1 MQELQVIDD
10 KKINKIYE
18 MITTDELTRE
28 SFEKDLIEATEK
40 YKDYIPTASTLKDDK
55 GKRAEFN
62 KLIESKNRIRIDTK
76 NLLSE
81 TANTWDSYA
90 KSIIEPF
97 ATVVSEFDKGIK
109 EIEEHQRQL
118 KIDTVKS
125 YIANKSAE
133 YMLDPRLF
141 DEKALEYVKA
151 GDFMADGVTLK
162 KVTMKS
168 LDDMVT
174 FEFQKQQEF
183 EKAKSAISGLCAE
196 YGMTDSPYI
205 RQLKDLTLAEVFEQI
220 KADYAFE
227 KQKEE
232 VRLAQE
238 RAEREREEVLAQ
250 QQNEHPEFRTIHGCH
265 IDEETQEFDPETGEI
280 LDGGQIPRN
289 EPNSLRG
296 AENDLK
302 RYSQKM
308 TLEVYFVDTAEKDRF
323 KAGLSQLGFDFK
335 RNYQVSGYQRIE
347 PLTQTELNE
356 QCGW

>member
-10 KKINKIYE
+10 NKINKIYE

-40 YKDYIPTASTLKDDK
+40 YKDYIPTAGTLKDDK
-55 GKRAEFN
+55 AKRAEFN

-109 EIEEHQRQL
+109 EIEKHQKQL

-125 YIANKSAE
+125 YLANKSAE

-162 KVTMKS
+162 KATMKS

-174 FEFQKQQEF
+174 FEFQKQQEY
-183 EKAKSAISGLCAE
+183 EKAKAAISGQCAE
-196 YGMTDSPYI
+196 YGMTDQPYI
-205 RQLKDLTLAEVFEQI
+205 RMLRDLTLVEVLKQI
-220 KADYAFE
+220 KSDYAFE
-227 KQKEE
+227 KQKQEIE
-232 VRLAQE
+232 QARQE
-238 RAEREREEVLAQ
+238 REQQLAAQ
-250 QQNEHPEFRTIHGCH
+250 QVKEQEQAQKST
-265 IDEETQEFDPETGEI
+265 ETPKIDPETGEI
-280 LDGGQIPRN
+280 LEGGELSQN
-289 EPNSLRG
+289 NQDTLRG
-296 AENDLK
+296 AENNSK
-302 RYSQKM
+302 RYTQKM
-308 TLEVYFVDTAEKDRF
+308 TLEVYFEDTADKDRF
-323 KAGLSQLGFDFK
+323 KVGLSQLGFEHK
-335 RNYQVSGYQRIE
+335 KNYQVSGYQRIE
-347 PLTQTELNE
+347 PLTQEQLNE

>member
-40 YKDYIPTASTLKDDK
+40 YKDYIPTAGTLKDDK
-55 GKRAEFN
+55 AKRAEFN

-125 YIANKSAE
+125 YLANKSAE

-162 KVTMKS
+162 KATMKS

-174 FEFQKQQEF
+174 FEFQKQE
-183 EKAKSAISGLCAE
+183 EYKKTISAISGQCAE
-196 YGMTDSPYI
+196 YGMTDQPYI
-205 RQLKDLTLAEVFEQI
+205 RMLKDMTLVEVLEQI

-250 QQNEHPEFRTIHGCH
+250 QQEQAPKST
-265 IDEETQEFDPETGEI
+265 ETAKFDPETGEI
-280 LDGGQIPRN
+280 LDGGQLSQNRQEAVI
-289 EPNSLRG
+289 G
-296 AENDLK
+296 AENGLE
-302 RYSQKM
+302 RYTQKM
-308 TLEVYFVDTAEKDRF
+308 TLEVYFTDTEEKDYF
-323 KAGLSQLGFDFK
+323 KNSLADLGFEYK
-335 RNYQVSGYQRIE
+335 KNYTVQGYQRIE
-347 PLTQTELNE
+347 PLTQAELDE
-356 QCGW
+356 LIK